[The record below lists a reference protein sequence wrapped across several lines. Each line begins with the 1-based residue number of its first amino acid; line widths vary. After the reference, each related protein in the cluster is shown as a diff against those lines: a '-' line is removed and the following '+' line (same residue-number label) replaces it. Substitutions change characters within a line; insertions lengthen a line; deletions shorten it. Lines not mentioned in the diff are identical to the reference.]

1 MGRTSKFSFPYPG
14 RKHSSKEPKVTAAP
28 FIVSSHNTSK
38 AQKILGTA
46 GDLNID
52 SPVRERDDNIS
63 WSSFRRPSSGGMS
76 VAISES
82 TQADDL
88 SYASN
93 NCNWDGESYGG
104 ELRTKASSTLLGHRY
119 QDEIST
125 DTSSIRRKL
134 HTEHSSSTL
143 RSYYDRQNSPL
154 SVSQQTSASSARDLA
169 LRKGFPQVTQY
180 PGSPLLQT
188 DCMDPEE
195 TYYDTPQTPKSAVS
209 QSSKKKPA
217 RLDLTRLFPKPRND
231 GDEAIVGKEHVI
243 RSPSVKSQ
251 ESSSTR
257 YSDRDGPR
265 KLTKSE
271 PRSRKSAK
279 AAKKQAQ
286 SETSSTHRHRKDRLS
301 NVYEDQEY
309 FPKKPPIPP
318 RSSSRQSPE
327 AAERNLSMQESYDSF
342 KPQSRD
348 REIHKRASEDQF
360 SWANIRASLASSPW
374 ETRSFTSNSSHNTKG
389 SRHTSASV
397 MSNSDLRN
405 NSVLSISSDE
415 DSDEGHSESGSRT
428 TQHNSRS
435 PVKQPTK
442 KTSRDS
448 GIADVRRG
456 PDSKTKASVP
466 TRIHG
471 IQDSNFLTIPPP
483 RLAGSRLSGPWN
495 PKNSS
500 NNKQSTSSAQRD
512 SASTI
517 SAESGMANT
526 KNAQAPRSNENYT
539 ASGRDSRLMAV
550 TKQEEALLEALRLK
564 RARMKETIIAEHE
577 TRKSPPNDHST
588 KHRSR
593 KSDSTIRGDNKRN
606 DTQRV
611 LLYLDTP
618 ISFPH
623 DIDTAEPSPDLS
635 DFLSFGSDED
645 DDSTPRTSWIVAKD
659 RARADSVTSPES
671 SETRDSPK
679 TPQSAARLSAVGAPG
694 AFPVEVRQERERGQG
709 VAFLESVKSVHS
721 PTTGEFLT
729 GDEDVDVVWG
739 L

>member
-14 RKHSSKEPKVTAAP
+14 RKHASKEPKVTAAP
-28 FIVSSHNTSK
+28 FVVSGHNTSK

-52 SPVRERDDNIS
+52 SPIRERDDNIS

-93 NCNWDGESYGG
+93 NCNWDGESYGE

-119 QDEIST
+119 QDEVST

-169 LRKGFPQVTQY
+169 LRKGFPPVTSY
-180 PGSPLLQT
+180 PRSPLLQE
-188 DCMDPEE
+188 DSLDREE
-195 TYYDTPQTPKSAVS
+195 SYYEIPQTPKSTIS

-217 RLDLTRLFPKPRND
+217 RLDLTRLFPKPRKD
-231 GDEAIVGKEHVI
+231 GDEAVLGKEYVT
-243 RSPSVKSQ
+243 RSPSVMSQ

-265 KLTKSE
+265 KLTKSD
-271 PRSRKSAK
+271 PRSKKSAK
-279 AAKKQAQ
+279 
-286 SETSSTHRHRKDRLS
+286 SETSSIRRHRKDRLS

-309 FPKKPPIPP
+309 FPKTPPIPE
-318 RSSSRQSPE
+318 RSSGRQN
-327 AAERNLSMQESYDSF
+327 AEEPTRNRPQRDNYDPA
-342 KPQSRD
+342 KAQSRD
-348 REIHKRASEDQF
+348 HEVHKSASEDQF
-360 SWANIRASLASSPW
+360 SWANIRASLASPPW
-374 ETRSFTSNSSHNTKG
+374 ETRSFTSNSSRNTKG
-389 SRHTSASV
+389 SGHTSASV

-415 DSDEGHSESGSRT
+415 DSDEGNNASASWT
-428 TQHNSRS
+428 AQHNARS
-435 PVKQPTK
+435 PARQPTK

-448 GIADVRRG
+448 GIIDGRPAANSNAKNG
-456 PDSKTKASVP
+456 VP

-500 NNKQSTSSAQRD
+500 NKTQSTASSRRD

-517 SAESGMANT
+517 SADSGKANNGKAPKSKET
-526 KNAQAPRSNENYT
+526 QATP
-539 ASGRDSRLMAV
+539 GRDSRLMAV

-577 TRKSPPNDHST
+577 TKKSSPSDRPTRHKSCE
-588 KHRSR
+588 
-593 KSDSTIRGDNKRN
+593 SDSTIRGANRG

-611 LLYLDTP
+611 LLFLDDP
-618 ISFPH
+618 ASLAH

-659 RARADSVTSPES
+659 RSRADSVTSPES

-694 AFPVEVRQERERGQG
+694 VFPVGVRQERERGKG
-709 VAFLESVKSVHS
+709 VSFLDSLKSENS
-721 PTTGEFLT
+721 PTTREFMT

>member
-14 RKHSSKEPKVTAAP
+14 RKHASKEPKVTATP
-28 FIVSSHNTSK
+28 LVVSGHHTSK

-46 GDLNID
+46 CDLNID
-52 SPVRERDDNIS
+52 SPIRERDDNIS

-76 VAISES
+76 VAVSES

-88 SYASN
+88 FYTSN

-104 ELRTKASSTLLGHRY
+104 ELRTKASSTVLGHRY
-119 QDEIST
+119 QDEVST

-169 LRKGFPQVTQY
+169 LRKGFSLVTQY
-180 PGSPLLQT
+180 PRSPLLQV
-188 DCMDPEE
+188 DSLHAKES
-195 TYYDTPQTPKSAVS
+195 YYEIPQTPKSTIS

-217 RLDLTRLFPKPRND
+217 RLDLTKLFPKPQNSSN
-231 GDEAIVGKEHVI
+231 EAVLGKEYVT
-243 RSPSVKSQ
+243 RSPSVMSQ

-271 PRSRKSAK
+271 SRSRKSTK
-279 AAKKQAQ
+279 
-286 SETSSTHRHRKDRLS
+286 SETSSIRRHRKDRLS

-309 FPKKPPIPP
+309 FPKKPPIPE
-318 RSSSRQSPE
+318 RSSSRRSPE
-327 AAERNLSMQESYDSF
+327 EPARNRPLQDNHDPAKS
-342 KPQSRD
+342 QSRD
-348 REIHKRASEDQF
+348 HEVHKSVSVDQF
-360 SWANIRASLASSPW
+360 SWANIRASLASPQW
-374 ETRSFTSNSSHNTKG
+374 ETRSLTSNSSRNTKG
-389 SRHTSASV
+389 SRHTSASI

-415 DSDEGHSESGSRT
+415 DSDEGNTASVSWTAQRDA
-428 TQHNSRS
+428 RS

-442 KTSRDS
+442 KMSRDS
-448 GIADVRRG
+448 GIADGR
-456 PDSKTKASVP
+456 PAASSNTKGSLP
-466 TRIHG
+466 KRIHG
-471 IQDSNFLTIPPP
+471 LQGSNFLTIPPP
-483 RLAGSRLSGPWN
+483 QLAGSRLSGPWN
-495 PKNSS
+495 PKQSG
-500 NNKQSTSSAQRD
+500 NKRQSTTSFRRD
-512 SASTI
+512 SASTT
-517 SAESGMANT
+517 SAELGKANT
-526 KNAQAPRSNENYT
+526 NGAYAPRSKEKQT
-539 ASGRDSRLMAV
+539 ISGRDSRLMAV

-564 RARMKETIIAEHE
+564 RARMKEIIIAEHE
-577 TRKSPPNDHST
+577 TKKSPPNNTAT
-588 KHRSR
+588 KHRSHE
-593 KSDSTIRGDNKRN
+593 SNSTIRGDKRN

-623 DIDTAEPSPDLS
+623 GIETAEPSPDLS

-645 DDSTPRTSWIVAKD
+645 EDLTPRTSWIIAKN
-659 RARADSVTSPES
+659 RGRADSVTSPES

-679 TPQSAARLSAVGAPG
+679 TPQSAARLSAVGGPGDFPG
-694 AFPVEVRQERERGQG
+694 AVRQDRERGKG
-709 VAFLESVKSVHS
+709 ASFLGSVKSANS
-721 PTTGEFLT
+721 PTAREFLT
-729 GDEDVDVVWG
+729 GEEDVDVVWG
-739 L
+739 M

>member
-14 RKHSSKEPKVTAAP
+14 RKHTSKEPKITTAP
-28 FIVSSHNTSK
+28 YVVSGHNTSK

-52 SPVRERDDNIS
+52 SPIRDRDDNIS

-93 NCNWDGESYGG
+93 NCNWDGESYRG
-104 ELRTKASSTLLGHRY
+104 ELQTKASSTLLGYRY
-119 QDEIST
+119 QDEAST

-169 LRKGFPQVTQY
+169 LRKGFPPVTQY
-180 PGSPLLQT
+180 PRSPLLHS
-188 DCMDPEE
+188 DSLDPEE
-195 TYYDTPQTPKSAVS
+195 YYYDIPQTPKSTTS

-217 RLDLTRLFPKPRND
+217 RLDLTRLFPKPRKD
-231 GDEAIVGKEHVI
+231 GGEAVLGTEYVTL
-243 RSPSVKSQ
+243 SPSAMSQ

-265 KLTKSE
+265 KLTKPES
-271 PRSRKSAK
+271 RSRKS
-279 AAKKQAQ
+279 KKAQ
-286 SETSSTHRHRKDRLS
+286 SETSSTHRHRKERLS

-309 FPKKPPIPP
+309 FPKKPPIPQ
-318 RSSSRQSPE
+318 RSSSRQNPE
-327 AAERNLSMQESYDSF
+327 EPTQNCPMRDNYDPV
-342 KPQSRD
+342 KPQSR
-348 REIHKRASEDQF
+348 EVHKSASEDQF

-374 ETRSFTSNSSHNTKG
+374 ETRSFTSNSSRNTKG
-389 SRHTSASV
+389 SRHTSASI

-415 DSDEGHSESGSRT
+415 DSDEGNNASGSWT
-428 TQHNSRS
+428 GQHNSRN

-448 GIADVRRG
+448 GIADSHPG
-456 PDSKTKASVP
+456 PNSSTKASMP
-466 TRIHG
+466 IRIHG
-471 IQDSNFLTIPPP
+471 IQDSSFLTIPPP

-495 PKNSS
+495 PKNSG
-500 NNKQSTSSAQRD
+500 NNKQSTTSSQRD
-512 SASTI
+512 SASTT
-517 SAESGMANT
+517 SAESGKAKINGT
-526 KNAQAPRSNENYT
+526 QAPRSKEMKM

-577 TRKSPPNDHST
+577 TKKPPPNARLTRH
-588 KHRSR
+588 KSR
-593 KSDSTIRGDNKRN
+593 ESDSTIRGDDKRN

-611 LLYLDTP
+611 LLYLDAP

-623 DIDTAEPSPDLS
+623 GVDTAEPSPDLS

-659 RARADSVTSPES
+659 RGRADSVTSPES

-679 TPQSAARLSAVGAPG
+679 TPQSAARLSAVGASG
-694 AFPVEVRQERERGQG
+694 VFPVEDRQERERGKG
-709 VAFLESVKSVHS
+709 VSFLESVRSANS
-721 PTTGEFLT
+721 PTTREFLA

>member
-14 RKHSSKEPKVTAAP
+14 RKHASKETKVTAAP
-28 FIVSSHNTSK
+28 LVVSGQNISK

-52 SPVRERDDNIS
+52 SPIREREDNIS
-63 WSSFRRPSSGGMS
+63 WSSFRRPSSGEMS

-93 NCNWDGESYGG
+93 NCNWDGDSYHG

-119 QDEIST
+119 QDEVST
-125 DTSSIRRKL
+125 DTSSMRRKL

-154 SVSQQTSASSARDLA
+154 CVSQQTSASSARDLA
-169 LRKGFPQVTQY
+169 LRKGFPPVTQY
-180 PGSPLLQT
+180 PRSPLLQV
-188 DCMDPEE
+188 DSLDPEE
-195 TYYDTPQTPKSAVS
+195 SYHEIPQTPKSTIS
-209 QSSKKKPA
+209 QSSKKKPS
-217 RLDLTRLFPKPRND
+217 RLDLTRLFPKPRKD
-231 GDEAIVGKEHVI
+231 GGEAVLGKEYVT
-243 RSPSVKSQ
+243 RSPSVMSQ

-257 YSDRDGPR
+257 YSDRDGPK

-271 PRSRKSAK
+271 SRSKMSTI
-279 AAKKQAQ
+279 
-286 SETSSTHRHRKDRLS
+286 SETSSIRRHRKDRLS
-301 NVYEDQEY
+301 NVYEDKEY
-309 FPKKPPIPP
+309 FPKKPPIPE
-318 RSSSRQSPE
+318 RTSSRQNPE
-327 AAERNLSMQESYDSF
+327 ESGRNRPLRYNYDLA

-348 REIHKRASEDQF
+348 HEIHKSASEGQF
-360 SWANIRASLASSPW
+360 SWANIRASLASPPW
-374 ETRSFTSNSSHNTKG
+374 DTRSFTSNSSRNTKA

-415 DSDEGHSESGSRT
+415 DSDEGNNASGSWIS
-428 TQHNSRS
+428 QHNARS
-435 PVKQPTK
+435 PVRQPTK
-442 KTSRDS
+442 MTSRDS
-448 GIADVRRG
+448 GVADARPAVN
-456 PDSKTKASVP
+456 SNTKTSVP
-466 TRIHG
+466 MRIHG
-471 IQDSNFLTIPPP
+471 VQDSNFLTIPPP

-495 PKNSS
+495 PKQSGNSR
-500 NNKQSTSSAQRD
+500 QSITSSKRD
-512 SASTI
+512 SASTT
-517 SAESGMANT
+517 SAGSGKANT
-526 KNAQAPRSNENYT
+526 NSAQTPRSKEKQT
-539 ASGRDSRLMAV
+539 ASGRDSRLMTV

-577 TRKSPPNDHST
+577 TKKLPPNDAPT
-588 KHRSR
+588 KHRSHE
-593 KSDSTIRGDNKRN
+593 SVSTIRGDNKRN

-611 LLYLDTP
+611 LLYLDDP

-623 DIDTAEPSPDLS
+623 GIDTAEPSPDLS
-635 DFLSFGSDED
+635 DFLSSGSDED
-645 DDSTPRTSWIVAKD
+645 DDLTPRTSWIMAKD

-679 TPQSAARLSAVGAPG
+679 TPPSAARLSAVGAQSD
-694 AFPVEVRQERERGQG
+694 FPVAVRQDRERGKG
-709 VAFLESVKSVHS
+709 VSFLESVKSANS

-729 GDEDVDVVWG
+729 GDEDADVVWG
-739 L
+739 

>member
-14 RKHSSKEPKVTAAP
+14 RKHTSKEPKVTTAP
-28 FIVSSHNTSK
+28 FVTSGHNTSK
-38 AQKILGTA
+38 AQRILGTV

-52 SPVRERDDNIS
+52 SPIRERDDNIS
-63 WSSFRRPSSGGMS
+63 WNSLRRPSSEGMS

-93 NCNWDGESYGG
+93 NCNWDEESYGG
-104 ELRTKASSTLLGHRY
+104 ELRTKASSTVLGHRY

-125 DTSSIRRKL
+125 DTSSIRRNL
-134 HTEHSSSTL
+134 HTEHSLSTL
-143 RSYYDRQNSPL
+143 RSYYDRQASPL

-169 LRKGFPQVTQY
+169 LRKGFPPVTQY
-180 PGSPLLQT
+180 PRSPLLES
-188 DCMDPEE
+188 DFLNAEE
-195 TYYDTPQTPKSAVS
+195 FYYDPPQTPKSTVS

-217 RLDLTRLFPKPRND
+217 RLDLARLFPKPRKD
-231 GDEAIVGKEHVI
+231 GGEAGLGSEYVT
-243 RSPSVKSQ
+243 RSPSVISQ

-257 YSDRDGPR
+257 YSERDGPR

-271 PRSRKSAK
+271 SKSRKP
-279 AAKKQAQ
+279 KKAQ

-309 FPKKPPIPP
+309 FPKKPTIPQ
-318 RSSSRQSPE
+318 RSSSRQ
-327 AAERNLSMQESYDSF
+327 NLEEPTQNRLIHDKQDSS

-348 REIHKRASEDQF
+348 HEVRKSASGDQF
-360 SWANIRASLASSPW
+360 SWANIRANLASSSPW
-374 ETRSFTSNSSHNTKG
+374 ETRSVASISSRGTKG
-389 SRHTSASV
+389 SRHTSTSV

-415 DSDEGHSESGSRT
+415 DSDEGNNASGSWTAQQNPRN
-428 TQHNSRS
+428 Q
-435 PVKQPTK
+435 VKQPTE

-448 GIADVRRG
+448 GVADGRPG
-456 PDSKTKASVP
+456 TSSNTKAGVP

-495 PKNSS
+495 PKNAS
-500 NNKQSTSSAQRD
+500 NKPQSSTSSRRD
-512 SASTI
+512 SASRT
-517 SAESGMANT
+517 SAGSGKVNINGT
-526 KNAQAPRSNENYT
+526 QALRSKEKQI

-577 TRKSPPNDHST
+577 TQKTPPNASQTRH
-588 KHRSR
+588 KSR
-593 KSDSTIRGDNKRN
+593 ESDCTIRGNKRS
-606 DTQRV
+606 DTQTV
-611 LLYLDTP
+611 LLYLDDP
-618 ISFPH
+618 ISFPRG
-623 DIDTAEPSPDLS
+623 IDTAEPSPDLS

-645 DDSTPRTSWIVAKD
+645 DESTPRTSWIVAKD
-659 RARADSVTSPES
+659 RSRADSVTSPES

-679 TPQSAARLSAVGAPG
+679 TPQSAARLSAVGASG
-694 AFPVEVRQERERGQG
+694 AFPVDDRQERERDKG
-709 VAFLESVKSVHS
+709 VTYLESVRSANF
-721 PTTGEFLT
+721 PTREFLT

>member
-14 RKHSSKEPKVTAAP
+14 RKHASKEPKVTATS
-28 FIVSSHNTSK
+28 FVVSSHHTSK

-46 GDLNID
+46 CDLNID
-52 SPVRERDDNIS
+52 SPIRERDDNIS
-63 WSSFRRPSSGGMS
+63 WSSFQRPSSGGMS
-76 VAISES
+76 VTISES
-82 TQADDL
+82 TQADDV
-88 SYASN
+88 SYTSN

-104 ELRTKASSTLLGHRY
+104 ELRTKASSTVLGHRY
-119 QDEIST
+119 QDEVTT

-169 LRKGFPQVTQY
+169 LRKGFSPVTQY
-180 PGSPLLQT
+180 PRSPLLQV
-188 DCMDPEE
+188 DSLHAEE
-195 TYYDTPQTPKSAVS
+195 SYYEIPQTPMSTIS

-217 RLDLTRLFPKPRND
+217 RLDLTRLFPKPRSN
-231 GDEAIVGKEHVI
+231 GDEAVLGKEYVT
-243 RSPSVKSQ
+243 RSPSVMSQ

-265 KLTKSE
+265 TLTKPES
-271 PRSRKSAK
+271 RSRKSTK
-279 AAKKQAQ
+279 
-286 SETSSTHRHRKDRLS
+286 SETSSIRRHRKDRLS

-309 FPKKPPIPP
+309 FPKKPPIPE

-327 AAERNLSMQESYDSF
+327 ELAQNRPLRDNYVPA
-342 KPQSRD
+342 KPQSRGHEV
-348 REIHKRASEDQF
+348 RRSASEEQF
-360 SWANIRASLASSPW
+360 SWANVRASLASPPW
-374 ETRSFTSNSSHNTKG
+374 ETRSVTSNSSRNTKG
-389 SRHTSASV
+389 SRYTSASV

-415 DSDEGHSESGSRT
+415 DSDGGNTPSGSWT
-428 TQHNSRS
+428 AQPNTRS

-448 GIADVRRG
+448 VIADGHPAASLNTKSSLPKKIRG
-456 PDSKTKASVP
+456 L
-466 TRIHG
+466 
-471 IQDSNFLTIPPP
+471 QDSTILTIPPP
-483 RLAGSRLSGPWN
+483 QLTGSRLSGPWN
-495 PKNSS
+495 PKQSG
-500 NNKQSTSSAQRD
+500 NNRQSMILSRRD
-512 SASTI
+512 SASTT
-517 SAESGMANT
+517 SAESGKANT
-526 KNAQAPRSNENYT
+526 NGTYAPKSKET
-539 ASGRDSRLMAV
+539 QTISGRDNRLMAV

-577 TRKSPPNDHST
+577 TKKSPPNNART

-593 KSDSTIRGDNKRN
+593 ISDSTIRGEKRN

-611 LLYLDTP
+611 LLFLDAP

-623 DIDTAEPSPDLS
+623 GVDTAEPSPDLS

-645 DDSTPRTSWIVAKD
+645 EDSTPRTSWIVAKD
-659 RARADSVTSPES
+659 RGRADSVTSPES

-679 TPQSAARLSAVGAPG
+679 TPQSAARLSAVGGPG
-694 AFPVEVRQERERGQG
+694 DFPVAVRQDRERGKG
-709 VAFLESVKSVHS
+709 VSFLESVKSANS
-721 PTTGEFLT
+721 PTAREFLT
-729 GDEDVDVVWG
+729 DGEDVVVWG
-739 L
+739 M

>member
-14 RKHSSKEPKVTAAP
+14 RKHASKEPKVTAAP
-28 FIVSSHNTSK
+28 FFVSGHNTSK

-52 SPVRERDDNIS
+52 SPIREREDDIS

-88 SYASN
+88 SYVSN

-104 ELRTKASSTLLGHRY
+104 ELRAKASSTLLGRRY
-119 QDEIST
+119 QDEVST

-169 LRKGFPQVTQY
+169 LRKGFPPVIQY
-180 PGSPLLQT
+180 PRSPLLQV
-188 DCMDPEE
+188 DSLVPEE
-195 TYYDTPQTPKSAVS
+195 SHYGIPQTPKSTIS

-217 RLDLTRLFPKPRND
+217 RLDLTRLLPKPRQD
-231 GDEAIVGKEHVI
+231 GDEAVLGKEYVT
-243 RSPSVKSQ
+243 RSPSVMSQ

-271 PRSRKSAK
+271 SGSKRSTKPAK
-279 AAKKQAQ
+279 QQAQ
-286 SETSSTHRHRKDRLS
+286 SGTSSTGRHRKDRLS

-309 FPKKPPIPP
+309 FPKNPPIPE
-318 RSSSRQSPE
+318 RSSSRKSPE
-327 AAERNLSMQESYDSF
+327 EPTPNRPLRDNYDPA

-348 REIHKRASEDQF
+348 HEVRKSASEDQF
-360 SWANIRASLASSPW
+360 SWANIRAGLASSPW
-374 ETRSFTSNSSHNTKG
+374 ETRSFTSISSRNTKA
-389 SRHTSASV
+389 SRHTSTSV

-415 DSDEGHSESGSRT
+415 DSDEGNNAPDSLT
-428 TQHNSRS
+428 AQHNARS
-435 PVKQPTK
+435 PARQLT
-442 KTSRDS
+442 KTSRNS
-448 GIADVRRG
+448 GIADGR
-456 PDSKTKASVP
+456 PAANSSTKSSVP

-495 PKNSS
+495 PKHPS
-500 NNKQSTSSAQRD
+500 NNTQSTTSSRRD
-512 SASTI
+512 SASTTPAEPGKAKAN
-517 SAESGMANT
+517 SAR
-526 KNAQAPRSNENYT
+526 APRSKETQT
-539 ASGRDSRLMAV
+539 APGRDSRLMAV

-577 TRKSPPNDHST
+577 TKKPPPNDAPT

-593 KSDSTIRGDNKRN
+593 ESDSTIRGDNKRN
-606 DTQRV
+606 NTQRV

-623 DIDTAEPSPDLS
+623 GIETAEPSPDLS

-645 DDSTPRTSWIVAKD
+645 DDSTPRTSWILAKD
-659 RARADSVTSPES
+659 RGRADSVTSPES

-694 AFPVEVRQERERGQG
+694 EFPVAVRQDRDREKG
-709 VAFLESVKSVHS
+709 VSFPENVKSANS
-721 PTTGEFLT
+721 PTTRDFLT